1 MTHDCCV
8 DSRRRAAAADK
19 RRALQFQQQLN
30 SGQYGKDDSQAAA
43 YMSMKCDNR
52 SLYPYAVSV
61 GPGARM
67 LPRGLQYDAGDGGGA
82 DGDAYS
88 WRSNVDNDYA
98 YVDDL
103 LPPPPLPQP
112 RQQSPPPRDYASAA
126 DNNNGHA
133 SRAAEQ
139 SASDHV
145 TGCLLACRQYDV
157 APEDRLRVEV
167 CNNWDWTVSRFMMS
181 GQNCPHILK
190 FH

>member
-1 MTHDCCV
+1 MIHDGCVV

-30 SGQYGKDDSQAAA
+30 SGQLAQYGKDDSQAAA

-61 GPGARM
+61 GAGARM
-67 LPRGLQYDAGDGGGA
+67 LPRGLQYDAGVVGGG

-103 LPPPPLPQP
+103 LPPPLPQP
-112 RQQSPPPRDYASAA
+112 RQQSPPPRDYAPTTN
-126 DNNNGHA
+126 NNNGYA
-133 SRAAEQ
+133 SRAEQ

-167 CNNWDWTVSRFMMS
+167 CKN
-181 GQNCPHILK
+181 
-190 FH
+190 